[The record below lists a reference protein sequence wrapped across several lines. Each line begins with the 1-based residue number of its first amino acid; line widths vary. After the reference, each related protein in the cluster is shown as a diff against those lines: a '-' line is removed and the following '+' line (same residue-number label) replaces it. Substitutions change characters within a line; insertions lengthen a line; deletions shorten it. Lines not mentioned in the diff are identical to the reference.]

1 VQTSTTYGSA
11 VPPAPGPRTFPGVTR
26 APFRAEA
33 RRPFQARLLGAC
45 TPYRAGPVCPTGP
58 GLYALPGPGL
68 YALPGRAS
76 VPFRAGPVRPTR
88 LGRAGLHTL
97 PGRASVPFRAEPAHL
112 SGRGRPSNMRV
123 THTLQ
128 SGPGI
133 FSKYLWIK
141 YLKTVPTYGPFRRG
155 CLLCERR
162 IITRKTLTRSW
173 PGGT

>member
-45 TPYRAGPVCPTGP
+45 TPYRAGPVCRT
-58 GLYALPGPGL
+58 GPGL

-76 VPFRAGPVRPTR
+76 VPYRAGPVRPTR
-88 LGRAGLHTL
+88 LGRAGLHIL

-123 THTLQ
+123 TYTLQ